1 MPFATHYLTKHRIY
15 DAFIPEP
22 PLPDLRYTVVIPS
35 YDEDR
40 ITETL
45 DSLWQAE
52 SPRHAVE
59 VIVVVNAPE
68 NGPPE
73 VLESNRRTVEEIA
86 TWKNT
91 HEDSRF
97 VVHTIYVA
105 DLPAAKA
112 GAGLARKIGMDEAV
126 ARYNRLDQ
134 PGGWIIS
141 LDADTR
147 VGNNYFQSIEQH
159 IETNPKLNAGVLY
172 FEHPLEGEEFESGIY
187 EAIVKYELFLR
198 YYNQALRWA
207 GYPYAFQTIGSAFC
221 VKAEAYAKQG
231 GMNTKRAG
239 EDFYFLNKVFQL
251 GGVKDITD
259 TAVYPSPRPSGRVLF
274 GTGPE
279 MIKWSDNNHRP
290 YLTYYPDAFKTLKAF
305 MELADR
311 FYKASEE
318 DQESLLKKLDPVLRD
333 FLASINF
340 QSELSRINNNCNS
353 PAAYRKHFFH
363 WFNGL
368 RIIRFIH
375 IAQEQE
381 YEKVPLNHAAQT
393 LLRWRG
399 DEPANDYPALL
410 NQYREIER
418 QNPRMI

>member
-1 MPFATHYLTKHRIY
+1 MPFASHYLSKHRLY

-22 PLPDLRYTVVIPS
+22 PHPDLMFTVVIPS
-35 YDEDR
+35 YDEPR

-45 DSLWQAE
+45 DSLWQANR
-52 SPRHAVE
+52 PRHAVE

-68 NGPPE
+68 GDSRE
-73 VLESNRRTVEEIA
+73 VLERNRRTLENIA
-86 TWKNT
+86 NWK
-91 HEDSRF
+91 DSHKDETF
-97 VVHTIYVA
+97 TIHTIHVS

-126 ARYNRLDQ
+126 TRFNQLNQ

-147 VGNNYFQSIEQH
+147 VAKNYFQAIERH
-159 IETNPKLNAGVLY
+159 IEANPKLNAGVLY
-172 FEHPLEGEEFESGIY
+172 FEHPLEGNEFEPGLY
-187 EAIVKYELFLR
+187 EAIIKYELFLR

-279 MIKWSDNNHRP
+279 MIKWSNNNHQP
-290 YLTYYPDAFKTLKAF
+290 YLTYHQDAFKALKTF
-305 MELADR
+305 MEMADR
-311 FYKASEE
+311 FYKVSKE
-318 DQESLLKKLDPVLRD
+318 DQESLLNSQDPVFRD
-333 FLASINF
+333 FLASVNF
-340 QSELSRINNNCNS
+340 QRELHRINNNCNN
-353 PAAYRKHFFH
+353 PQAFRKHFFH

-375 IAQEQE
+375 IAHEKSLPKIPLHQAASRLLEWLE
-381 YEKVPLNHAAQT
+381 YSPTENYRT
-393 LLRWRG
+393 LL
-399 DEPANDYPALL
+399 ETF
-410 NQYREIER
+410 R
-418 QNPRMI
+418 QLEHDNPGSI